1 MYKPY
6 QYSESERP
14 TDPNPRRLIICCDG
28 TWQSSVTDRDNVPSN
43 VTRLARSLAQQAFD
57 EATGTWW
64 QQIIYYDAGVGT
76 GDAGGFRNIEAK
88 RKGAFN
94 AVNDQWIISLTRS
107 FLAGGTGDGLNENVI
122 EAYNFIVNN
131 YRQGDEIFC
140 FGFSRGAYTARAVA
154 GLVTQIGIIN
164 KANMDF
170 FPELYRVYKK
180 NTDGGPFRET
190 AAYKAYVNDPY
201 RNATQFGIPEPPPV
215 KVVGVWDTVG
225 ALGIPDI
232 AGWDM
237 GAKRREHGFHNTGLG
252 PGTSSS

>member
-94 AVNDQWIISLTRS
+94 AVND
-107 FLAGGTGDGLNENVI
+107 
-122 EAYNFIVNN
+122 
-131 YRQGDEIFC
+131 
-140 FGFSRGAYTARAVA
+140 
-154 GLVTQIGIIN
+154 
-164 KANMDF
+164 
-170 FPELYRVYKK
+170 
-180 NTDGGPFRET
+180 
-190 AAYKAYVNDPY
+190 
-201 RNATQFGIPEPPPV
+201 
-215 KVVGVWDTVG
+215 
-225 ALGIPDI
+225 
-232 AGWDM
+232 
-237 GAKRREHGFHNTGLG
+237 
-252 PGTSSS
+252 